1 MPGFTD
7 CCKFIGGM
15 AKSDLQQLIS
25 RFSNNYQES
34 TADPPEKLQTQH
46 DCDVAV
52 IQVIEGSMRI
62 DILSNPAD
70 PLPHFLLPAKTDRT

>member
-1 MPGFTD
+1 MS
-7 CCKFIGGM
+7 
-15 AKSDLQQLIS
+15 KSDLRQLIS

-34 TADPPEKLQTQH
+34 NADPPEKQQTQH

-52 IQVIEGSMRI
+52 IQVIEGSMRT

-70 PLPHFLLPAKTDRT
+70 PLPQFLLPAKTDRT